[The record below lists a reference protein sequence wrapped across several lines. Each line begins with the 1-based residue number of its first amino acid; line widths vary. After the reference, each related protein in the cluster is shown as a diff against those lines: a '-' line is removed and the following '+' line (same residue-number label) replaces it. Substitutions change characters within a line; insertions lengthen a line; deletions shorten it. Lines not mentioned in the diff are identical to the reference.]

1 MMVKRLLLILV
12 VASIFIGL
20 IAYSRHRPRPAIVSG
35 FVEADEI
42 RLGSR
47 VGGRVASV
55 HVQEGQRV
63 LKGDLL
69 IELEPFDLLEL
80 EREAEATL
88 AARQAEY
95 QRVESGFRDEEKA
108 QAKARYDHLNAK
120 LQLLINGPREQEI
133 EAARAQLLVA
143 RSTLK
148 LAEENHRRAVDLV
161 KKGAGTREQ
170 FDRAADELQV
180 AQAMLIVR
188 EQELSLLEAGS
199 RREEI
204 EQARA
209 QLEEAHQAWEL
220 AKNGFRQEEIHAAQ
234 AARDAAQAALDALQA
249 RKKELQITAP
259 VDGTVEA
266 LELQRGDL
274 TPAGAPVL
282 SIVDDSH
289 MWVRA
294 YVPQG
299 RLHLKIG
306 QELQVTVDSYPE
318 ERFAGELTFISRQA
332 EFTPSNV
339 QTPDERAKQVFR
351 IKVMLKEGL
360 QKLLPGMAADVWLEP
375 MDR

>member
-1 MMVKRLLLILV
+1 MVKRLLLILV
-12 VASIFIGL
+12 VASILVGL

-63 LKGDLL
+63 RKGDVL

-95 QRVESGFRDEEKA
+95 ERVKAGLRDEEKA
-108 QAKARYDHLNAK
+108 QAKARYDYLNA
-120 LQLLINGPREQEI
+120 QLELLENGPRKQEI

-148 LAEENHRRAVDLV
+148 LAEQNRKRVVDLFE
-161 KKGAGTREQ
+161 KGAATRDQ
-170 FDRAADELQV
+170 FDRATDELEV

-188 EQELSLLEAGS
+188 EQELSLLEEGS

-204 EQARA
+204 AQARA
-209 QLEEAHQAWEL
+209 QLEEARQAWEL
-220 AKNGFRQEEIHAAQ
+220 AKKGFRQEEIDAAQ
-234 AARDAAQAALDALQA
+234 AARDAAQAAVDALQA
-249 RKKELQITAP
+249 RKQELQIRAP
-259 VDGTVEA
+259 VDGVVEA
-266 LELQRGDL
+266 LELQPGDL
-274 TPAGAPVL
+274 TPAAAPVL
-282 SIVDDSH
+282 SIVDDSR

-294 YVPQG
+294 YVPQD
-299 RLHLKIG
+299 RLHIKIG
-306 QELQVTVDSYPE
+306 QELQVTVDSYPDD
-318 ERFAGELTFISRQA
+318 RFAGEVTFISRQA

-351 IKVMLKEGL
+351 IKVTLKQGL
-360 QKLLPGMAADVWLEP
+360 ERLLPGMAADVWLEP
-375 MDR
+375 TER